1 MRVRKP
7 EAVFI
12 VVSAAIIAILMF
24 LTVEIGR
31 QAAIISYP
39 AKIPGY
45 SHFSGILGGC
55 FLLLSVL
62 FWVCKKAAGLL
73 ASYRNLNREYIA
85 IKNDLEKT
93 KQEINQLYSAAI
105 KSLVSTLDAR
115 DEEMLG
121 CHLERVAGYS
131 LALAKELDLS
141 PEEMT
146 EIYYASVLHD
156 IGKIGISEAI
166 LNKPTRLNSDEMEK
180 IRRHPEIGTRI
191 VEKLLNKEGILCPI
205 LHHHEFYDGTGY
217 PSGLAKQEIPLGARI
232 ISIADAYDAMT
243 SNRPYRRAFTHE
255 QAVVELI
262 RNAGTQFDPYLIMRF
277 LEIVERGD
285 LKNPRESVPSF
296 VHVHPA
302 EFKPP
307 VH

>member
-1 MRVRKP
+1 MRVRKQ

-12 VVSAAIIAILMF
+12 LFSVAVIAVLLF
-24 LTVEIGR
+24 LTVEVGR
-31 QAAIISYP
+31 EAALISLP
-39 AKIPGY
+39 ASIPDY
-45 SHFSGILGGC
+45 SRWFGIPVWC
-55 FLLLSVL
+55 LLLFSIL
-62 FWVCKKAAGLL
+62 FWVCKKILDLHARC
-73 ASYRNLNREYIA
+73 RNLSRECEAVKLEY
-85 IKNDLEKT
+85 EKT
-93 KQEINQLYSAAI
+93 KQEINRLYSAAI
-105 KSLVSTLDAR
+105 RSLAATLEAR

-121 CHLERVAGYS
+121 NHLGRVAGYS
-131 LALAKELDLS
+131 LALARELGLS
-141 PEEMT
+141 PEEIK
-146 EIYYASVLHD
+146 EIYCASMLHD

-166 LNKPTRLNSDEMEK
+166 LNKPGGLNSEEMEK

-191 VEKLLNKEGILCPI
+191 VEKLLNKEGILCSI

-262 RNAGTQFDPYLIMRF
+262 RNAGKQFDPYLIMRF
-277 LEIVERGD
+277 LEIVERGE
-285 LKNPRESVPSF
+285 LKALEESLPSF
-296 VHVHPA
+296 VYAHPTECKA
-302 EFKPP
+302 P

>member
-1 MRVRKP
+1 MQVRKP

-12 VVSAAIIAILMF
+12 LVSVAIITVLVF

-31 QAAIISYP
+31 QAALISLP
-39 AKIPGY
+39 ASIPDYSRWFGIPGW
-45 SHFSGILGGC
+45 C
-55 FLLLSVL
+55 LLLFLIL
-62 FWVCKKAAGLL
+62 FWVCKKILDLHARC
-73 ASYRNLNREYIA
+73 RNLSREYET
-85 IKNDLEKT
+85 IKLECEKT
-93 KQEINQLYSAAI
+93 KQEINLLYSAAI
-105 KSLVSTLDAR
+105 KSLAATLEAR

-121 CHLERVAGYS
+121 RHLERVAGYS
-131 LALAKELDLS
+131 LALARELGLS
-141 PEEMT
+141 PEEIT
-146 EIYYASVLHD
+146 EIYYASMLHD

-166 LNKPTRLNSDEMEK
+166 LNKPAGLNSEEMEE

-191 VEKLLNKEGILCPI
+191 VEKLLNKEGILCSI

-277 LEIVERGD
+277 LDLTGRGD
-285 LKNPRESVPSF
+285 LKSSGESIYLQ
-296 VHVHPA
+296 PA
-302 EFKPP
+302 ELKTP